1 MANNSSREKIPF
13 DANMLL
19 WDAEHLEESLQK
31 LYTFT
36 MSKGQES
43 IDWYGVRSRPKKRW
57 AQILRVVA
65 ILATSMGGIVPILS
79 QIPTWATENMNP
91 AWASVAI
98 AVAATAL
105 GLDRFFG
112 FSSAWMRFITS
123 QLKLEARQEMFQF
136 EWLET
141 RASWQGQPPTYE
153 QARAMVNRCAQFAAE
168 VSTIVEQ
175 ETLQW
180 VSEFRNVLTGLD
192 TGGRAQPARDTV
204 SVESAPPR

>member
-1 MANNSSREKIPF
+1 MANNSNVEKNSF

-19 WDAEHLEESLQK
+19 WDVEHLEESLQK
-31 LYTFT
+31 LYLFT

-43 IDWYGVRSRPKKRW
+43 IDWYGVRSRPKKQW

-98 AVAATAL
+98 AVAATSL

-123 QLKLEARQEMFQF
+123 KLKLEARQQMFQF

-141 RASWQGQPPTYE
+141 RASWQGNPPTHE
-153 QARAMVNRCAQFAAE
+153 QARAMVKRCAQFAAE
-168 VSTIVEQ
+168 VSGIVED

-180 VSEFRNVLTGLD
+180 VSEFRNALTGLD
-192 TGGRAQPARDTV
+192 TGARTQPARDTI
-204 SVESAPPR
+204 SVENTPQR